1 MSTIA
6 ITHSRRSHAAECQ
19 GGPVPLTRRGR
30 LVVFLCCLTLACLA
44 LFALAGTAIGS
55 REAGD
60 SVPSVVVTVQPG
72 DTLWSIAQE
81 VSPDED
87 PREVI
92 ERIEDVNVVEGSLQ
106 VGQKLA
112 VPVDR

>member
-1 MSTIA
+1 
-6 ITHSRRSHAAECQ
+6 
-19 GGPVPLTRRGR
+19 
-30 LVVFLCCLTLACLA
+30 